1 MKTILVIDNDKEF
14 RHMLGDVLSTR
25 DYQTIFVSDGYNG
38 IIQAGKKKP
47 DVILLDIR
55 MPSMNGL
62 TALER
67 LKTEA
72 PTASIPVI
80 VISGTASE
88 EQIDKAKSGG
98 AFSFLAK
105 PFSLED
111 LFVAIEK
118 AAASKV

>member
-1 MKTILVIDNDKEF
+1 MKTVLVIDNDKEF
-14 RHMLGDVLSTR
+14 RHMLGDVLSAR
-25 DYQTIFVSDGYNG
+25 GYQMIFVSDGYNG
-38 IIQAGKKKP
+38 IIQAEKKKP

-67 LKTEA
+67 LKAEA
-72 PTASIPVI
+72 STASIPVI
-80 VISGTASE
+80 VISGTNSE
-88 EQIDKAKSGG
+88 DQIDKARAGG

-111 LFVAIEK
+111 LLEVIEK
-118 AAASKV
+118 ATGSKA